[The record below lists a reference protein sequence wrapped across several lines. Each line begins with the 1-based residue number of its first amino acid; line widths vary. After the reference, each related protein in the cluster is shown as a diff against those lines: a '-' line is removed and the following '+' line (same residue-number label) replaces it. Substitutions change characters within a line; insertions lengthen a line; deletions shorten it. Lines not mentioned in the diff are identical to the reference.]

1 MKSLCLTI
9 RLEALRKNN
18 GYATNVKC
26 CSTSLL
32 VTNANQTSFVQS
44 YLLITLNQSAKGWV
58 NCCVL
63 QRGLLIQLR
72 VILLNCSLWTASAQ
86 YFWTYRY
93 KTLCIP
99 YIHMTDIISNSNE
112 ETLYPFVLKLRSFE
126 ILYKGQLILSK
137 RYQTSCTPCYIHM
150 VDISVRRTL

>member
-1 MKSLCLTI
+1 MLLN
-9 RLEALRKNN
+9 L
-18 GYATNVKC
+18 
-26 CSTSLL
+26 STSYQRKPNFICS
-32 VTNANQTSFVQS
+32 VI
-44 YLLITLNQSAKGWV
+44 LITLNQSAKGWV

-86 YFWTYRY
+86 YGHLSIRDSSFGPTDTNFMYS
-93 KTLCIP
+93 LHP
-99 YIHMTDIISNSNE
+99 YDGHLSNSNE